1 MPNVLPKNRPSL
13 STTTGP
19 SGHPEGIASDSHSG
33 APSGGRNGQ
42 TDLQAEVSIVGCG
55 WLGFAVAQRLIQL
68 EVRVAGSTTT
78 PKKLAGLRSI
88 GVDSALLRL
97 DPPADGDGDES
108 PHHNSEPLKRLFA
121 APQMVVTIP
130 PPAFDEAASYVSNL
144 TELVARWT
152 PVGAAHLIFIS
163 STSVYG
169 DANGPTD
176 ESLTPDPTTSSA
188 RLMYAAELA
197 LGDAC
202 RTKQI
207 RLSVIR
213 SAGQIGF
220 GRHPGRFLAGKANVA
235 NPDVAVNIIHQS
247 DLAEC
252 VAQLIMQTHRPTVNS
267 TLAKTNVEIY
277 NAAANTHPT
286 RRDFY
291 EAASRT
297 LNLAAPSFAQQDK
310 SQLPGKLIHSEKIR
324 KQLNL
329 KFQFDDLMAIA
340 MGKFS

>member
-1 MPNVLPKNRPSL
+1 MPNVSPLNMPPL
-13 STTTGP
+13 STSTG
-19 SGHPEGIASDSHSG
+19 HQIDS
-33 APSGGRNGQ
+33 AYVLP
-42 TDLQAEVSIVGCG
+42 EVSIVGCG

-97 DPPADGDGDES
+97 DPPVIGEES
-108 PHHNSEPLKRLFA
+108 THHNSEPLKRLFSA
-121 APQMVVTIP
+121 RQMVVTIP
-130 PPAFDEAASYVSNL
+130 PPPIDEAASYVSNL

-152 PVGAAHLIFIS
+152 PAGPAHLIFIS

-176 ESLTPDPTTSSA
+176 ENSMPDPTTSSA

-197 LGDAC
+197 LAKAC
-202 RTKQI
+202 HAKQF
-207 RLSVIR
+207 RLSVVR

-252 VAQLIMQTHRPTVNS
+252 VAQLIMQTHRPAVDS
-267 TLAKTNVEIY
+267 TLANTNVEIY